1 MKNSFKKVA
10 ANEANPKW
18 NQMVKRQNE
27 LYESLY
33 TKNTIRS
40 EFERDYNRIINCNAY
55 KRLKHKTQVFFS
67 PKNDHIC
74 TRSEHVMLVES
85 ISYTIAKYLGL
96 NTELTKAI
104 STAHDLGH
112 APFGHQ
118 GEKIISEIYQSAC
131 NQKFWHEKNGLHL
144 VDHIELLK
152 DYDLCY
158 QNLNLTYAVRDGII
172 SHCGEID
179 ENGIKPRE
187 NAIPLEK
194 YSYPNEY
201 APFTWEACVVKI
213 ADKIAYI
220 GRDIEDAISRG
231 LICDKDVIKID
242 KITPDVRINNSN
254 IINYFV
260 HDICQNSSI
269 EEGIKLSP
277 IAMETL
283 NKIKQF
289 NYEKIYFDT
298 KIEPSKRYFK
308 LLIHELYFCL
318 REMYDGEN
326 TFQKLKKMDRFY
338 PSLSKEFIDW
348 LKNYTK
354 VKERDETIYK
364 NQIIYDLRNPSD
376 YYKAVLDYIA
386 GMTDN
391 YIIEVYNEIV
401 CF

>member
-1 MKNSFKKVA
+1 MKNSFKSVA
-10 ANEANPKW
+10 ATEANPRW
-18 NQMVKRQNE
+18 NQMISRQNE
-27 LYESLY
+27 LYKPLY
-33 TKNTIRS
+33 TTSCVRS

-55 KRLKHKTQVFFS
+55 RRLKHKTQVFFS

-74 TRSEHVMLVES
+74 TRSEHVTLVDS

-96 NTELTKAI
+96 NTELTRAI

-118 GEKIISEIYQSAC
+118 GERIISGIYQSAC
-131 NQKFWHEKNGLHL
+131 NQKFWHEKNGLHF
-144 VDHIELLK
+144 VDNIELLK

-179 ENGIKPRE
+179 ENGLKPRE
-187 NAIPLEK
+187 NAIDLK
-194 YSYPNEY
+194 DYSYPNEY
-201 APFTWEACVVKI
+201 APFTWEACIVKI

-220 GRDIEDAISRG
+220 GRDIEDAISKG
-231 LICDKDVIKID
+231 LLCEKDVIKID
-242 KITPDVRINNSN
+242 KITPNVRINNSN
-254 IINYFV
+254 LINYLIQ
-260 HDICQNSSI
+260 DICANSSV
-269 EEGIKLSP
+269 EEGIRFSNG
-277 IAMETL
+277 AMETL
-283 NKIKQF
+283 NKIKKF
-289 NYEKIYFDT
+289 NYEKIYFDS

-308 LLIHELYFCL
+308 LLINEVYFCL

-326 TFQKLKKMDRFY
+326 TFNKLKKMGRYY
-338 PSLSKEFIDW
+338 PILSREFIDW

-354 VKERDETIYK
+354 SKERDDTIYK
-364 NQIIYDLRNPSD
+364 NKIIYDLNNPSD